1 MTILL
6 NTIFILFIGIWFIR
20 FFVEMDVPE
29 KYRVS
34 RFFQNTTDYKG
45 EGLTKKDVL
54 RILFLAFLI
63 RVLIYF
69 ASVLIYLVQSDF
81 LSHAA
86 AFSWNDFFNLWN
98 KSDAQHYLDLAEKG
112 YVNCTEVTEWSG
124 RASISRLLPVI
135 SLVHPLLSLF
145 CEQLCCG
152 CICCFHHFFLCGL
165 CLFLWCCKGGIR
177 SFHCREI
184 IDFVIVIPV
193 FFFLRRN
200 HDRELVFLSDF
211 CGFFLYPQA

>member
-6 NTIFILFIGIWFIR
+6 NTIFILFIGIWFVR

-124 RASISRLLPVI
+124 REEHLF
-135 SLVHPLLSLF
+135 LVFFPLYPWF
-145 CEQLCCG
+145 
-152 CICCFHHFFLCGL
+152 IRFFHFFVN
-165 CLFLWCCKGGIR
+165 
-177 SFHCREI
+177 SYA
-184 IDFVIVIPV
+184 V
-193 FFFLRRN
+193 
-200 HDRELVFLSDF
+200 
-211 CGFFLYPQA
+211 A

>member
-6 NTIFILFIGIWFIR
+6 NTIFILFIGIWFVR

-98 KSDAQHYLDLAEKG
+98 KSDAQHYLDM
-112 YVNCTEVTEWSG
+112 
-124 RASISRLLPVI
+124 SIA
-135 SLVHPLLSLF
+135 
-145 CEQLCCG
+145 Q
-152 CICCFHHFFLCGL
+152 
-165 CLFLWCCKGGIR
+165 K
-177 SFHCREI
+177 
-184 IDFVIVIPV
+184 
-193 FFFLRRN
+193 
-200 HDRELVFLSDF
+200 
-211 CGFFLYPQA
+211 